1 MQLPVLPTRAQPVAP
16 DTWLVPTF
24 AASPTGGYFGAHSL
38 VIRGREPVIVDTGCT
53 FVRDAWLEQAFSVVD
68 PADVRWIFVSH
79 DDHDHIGNL
88 EVVLDR
94 CPNAT
99 LLVNFAIVGRL
110 ALDIELPLERMRW
123 VDPAT
128 RSTSATA
135 RCASSGRRRSTR
147 PRPRGVYDTT
157 TRLLWGADAFGA
169 LTQGEVYDA
178 TDVPADLYEPSFA
191 ALNTWNTPWL
201 EWTDRDRFS
210 AHVQETAALDLDVV
224 AGAHGPVLRGA
235 AISDAFRRTLDLVGQ
250 APVPAARTA
259 PVGPTRR
266 VTRRAGVRVRETV
279 VMGQLPKR
287 GSVEVVT
294 ETAPEAVWATGLR
307 SDQGR

>member
-1 MQLPVLPTRAQPVAP
+1 MKGAGMQLPVLPTRAQPVAP

-53 FVRDAWLEQAFSVVD
+53 LVRDAWLEQAFSVVE
-68 PADVRWIFVSH
+68 PADVHWIFVSH

-88 EVVLDR
+88 EVVLEL

-110 ALDIELPLERMRW
+110 ALDVELPLERMRW
-123 VDPAT
+123 VEPGDALDLGDRTLRVVRPPTFDSPAT
-128 RSTSATA
+128 
-135 RCASSGRRRSTR
+135 
-147 PRPRGVYDTT
+147 RGVYDTT
-157 TRLLWGADAFGA
+157 TNLLWGADAFGA

-178 TDVPADLYEPSFA
+178 TDVPAELYEPSFA

-201 EWTDRDRFS
+201 EWTDRNRFA
-210 AHVQETAALDLDVV
+210 AHVQETAALDLAVV

-235 AISDAFRRTLDLVGQ
+235 TISDAFRRMLDLVGQ
-250 APVPAARTA
+250 PPVPAPGPPLLEQLVATLVA
-259 PVGPTRR
+259 P
-266 VTRRAGVRVRETV
+266 A
-279 VMGQLPKR
+279 
-287 GSVEVVT
+287 SV
-294 ETAPEAVWATGLR
+294 
-307 SDQGR
+307 

>member
-1 MQLPVLPTRAQPVAP
+1 MKGAGMQLPVLPTRAQPVAP

-24 AASPTGGYFGAHSL
+24 AASPTGAYFGAHSL
-38 VIRGREPVIVDTGCT
+38 VIRGREPVIVDTGCR

-99 LLVNFAIVGRL
+99 LLVSFAIVGRL
-110 ALDIELPLERMRW
+110 ALDVELPLERMRW
-123 VDPAT
+123 VEPGDALDLGDRTLRFVRPPTFDSPAT
-128 RSTSATA
+128 
-135 RCASSGRRRSTR
+135 
-147 PRPRGVYDTT
+147 RGVYDTT

-201 EWTDRDRFS
+201 EWTDRDRFA
-210 AHVQETAALDLDVV
+210 AHVQATASLDLDVV
-224 AGAHGPVLRGA
+224 AGAHGPVLRGT

-250 APVPAARTA
+250 APVPA
-259 PVGPTRR
+259 PGPPLLDQL
-266 VTRRAGVRVRETV
+266 VSSLV
-279 VMGQLPKR
+279 VPA
-287 GSVEVVT
+287 SV
-294 ETAPEAVWATGLR
+294 
-307 SDQGR
+307 

>member
-24 AASPTGGYFGAHSL
+24 AAGPTGGYFGAHSL

-88 EVVLDR
+88 EVVLDL
-94 CPNAT
+94 CPKAT

-110 ALDIELPLERMRW
+110 ALDVELPLERMRW
-123 VDPAT
+123 VEPGDALDLGDRTLRFVRPPTFDSPAT
-128 RSTSATA
+128 
-135 RCASSGRRRSTR
+135 
-147 PRPRGVYDTT
+147 RGVYDTT
-157 TRLLWGADAFGA
+157 SRLLWGADAFGA

-201 EWTDRDRFS
+201 EWIDCNRFA

-250 APVPAARTA
+250 APVPA
-259 PVGPTRR
+259 PGPPLLDQLVATL
-266 VTRRAGVRVRETV
+266 
-279 VMGQLPKR
+279 VMPA
-287 GSVEVVT
+287 S
-294 ETAPEAVWATGLR
+294 A
-307 SDQGR
+307 